1 MPADLQ
7 TQAQQRIVQ
16 QHLAELDQ
24 ALAEDRMNAA
34 QHAAARD
41 EWLRQVLDDAASAAA
56 TPAVS
61 APSRALWAGLMAL
74 LVVLTGLSYGLLGTP
89 QSWRSVPLSQQVQIQ
104 GTTPAQWAEQ
114 TRLWQQTTQTQPD
127 NAQAWLMLARLHAAQ
142 NEYAL
147 AEQALARVLSLSP
160 EPDLWLERA
169 QMKAMSAGGV
179 YAGEPWQW
187 IEQVLR
193 EQPQHLNALVLAGSA
208 ALSEQRLPH
217 AQDYWQQALRL
228 VPEGSEAAQDLQTA
242 LAQLAAQAS
251 ATAPRGLPAKG
262 AQAVAQ
268 PSDARPLIQGEVRL
282 SAEVQ
287 SQWSAGATL
296 FVYALDESGSR
307 RPVAIWRGSPTAWP
321 ARFALSDSM
330 GMGAGPVLSSLSQ
343 VRLVARISQTGS
355 AQKQEGDWQ
364 VELPGVKTGVTG
376 VVLQISGR

>member
-7 TQAQQRIVQ
+7 SQAHQRIVQ
-16 QHLAELDQ
+16 QHLAEIDQ
-24 ALAEDRMNAA
+24 SLAEGRLNAA
-34 QHAAARD
+34 QHAAATD
-41 EWLRQVLDDAASAAA
+41 DWLRQVLDDAAPAAVQA
-56 TPAVS
+56 PIA
-61 APSRALWAGLMAL
+61 APSRILWAGLIVL
-74 LVVLTGLSYGLLGTP
+74 LVGLTGLSYGLLGTP

-104 GTTPAQWAEQ
+104 GTTSAQWSEQ

-127 NAQAWLMLARLHAAQ
+127 NAKAWLMLARLQAAQ
-142 NEYAL
+142 NEYTL
-147 AEQALARVLSLSP
+147 AEQALGRVLALSP

-169 QMKAMSAGGV
+169 QLKALSADGV

-187 IEQVLR
+187 IEKVLR

-208 ALSEQRLPH
+208 ALSEHRLPQ
-217 AQDYWQQALRL
+217 AQDFWQRALRL
-228 VPEGSEAAQDLQTA
+228 VPEGSEAAQDLQKA
-242 LAQLAAQAS
+242 LAQLSAQAS
-251 ATAPRGLPAKG
+251 AQVSSALPANG
-262 AQAVAQ
+262 GQAASQ
-268 PSDARPLIQGEVRL
+268 PSDTRPLIQGEVRL
-282 SAEVQ
+282 SAEVL

-321 ARFALSDSM
+321 ARFTLSDSM

-355 AQKQEGDWQ
+355 AQKQKGDWQ

-376 VVLQISGR
+376 VVLQISGH

>member
-16 QHLAELDQ
+16 QHLVELDQ
-24 ALAEDRMNAA
+24 ALAEGRLNAA

-41 EWLRQVLDDAASAAA
+41 DWLRQVLDDAASAAA
-56 TPAVS
+56 MPAVS
-61 APSRALWAGLMAL
+61 APSRALWAVLMAL

-114 TRLWQQTTQTQPD
+114 TRLWQQNTQTQPD
-127 NAQAWLMLARLHAAQ
+127 NAQAWLMLARLQAAQ

-217 AQDYWQQALRL
+217 AQDYWQRALRL
-228 VPEGSEAAQDLQTA
+228 VPEGSEASQDLQAA

-268 PSDARPLIQGEVRL
+268 PSDA
-282 SAEVQ
+282 
-287 SQWSAGATL
+287 
-296 FVYALDESGSR
+296 
-307 RPVAIWRGSPTAWP
+307 
-321 ARFALSDSM
+321 
-330 GMGAGPVLSSLSQ
+330 SS
-343 VRLVARISQTGS
+343 
-355 AQKQEGDWQ
+355 
-364 VELPGVKTGVTG
+364 
-376 VVLQISGR
+376 